1 MAISRGNEKSAIN
14 FVHQNAIFTENVK
27 KEMRNF
33 KVYDSFT
40 INLHNKKEVFRRAYI
55 RSREVPTKKFLR
67 PQTSSQEVGWI
78 TQPFIPFDKK
88 DRLRFFPLIMS
99 DMTRFMEYFWS
110 IENKQK
116 FNLEEKLPGET

>member
-40 INLHNKKEVFRRAYI
+40 INLHNKK
-55 RSREVPTKKFLR
+55 
-67 PQTSSQEVGWI
+67 
-78 TQPFIPFDKK
+78 
-88 DRLRFFPLIMS
+88 
-99 DMTRFMEYFWS
+99 
-110 IENKQK
+110 
-116 FNLEEKLPGET
+116 GE